1 MLHPAF
7 RFAPPHRGRSR
18 PTAGF
23 TLVELLVVL
32 GIIAFLVA
40 ILLPTLSGARERA
53 RQLKCLAT
61 LRGISQA
68 AELHVLHHGGY
79 LPAAGHH
86 WNLIGDELNPKGL
99 GDDLA
104 RRYTYYT
111 DAGLQRPVPITVAFA
126 LQMGLD
132 IDRGSRVSLEAD
144 LTRGDLRERFQCPS
158 QVEPM
163 WGISQIG
170 PGWVS
175 PKEYSSYVFNEAL
188 MGRREFQP
196 GRSDPILGHVV
207 QVRHSSQVFLAA
219 DGRPRGGV
227 EGEVIVIPNTD
238 DHETLASFVERA
250 TWGPEFARGH
260 LDYPRHG
267 YRINVIVV
275 DAHAETLY
283 MTDGGL
289 RAIGVSQGIYD

>member
-1 MLHPAF
+1 MSDASPRQLNP
-7 RFAPPHRGRSR
+7 RRPFA
-18 PTAGF
+18 AGF
-23 TLVELLVVL
+23 SLVELLVVI
-32 GIIAFLVA
+32 GIIGMLIA

-61 LRGISQA
+61 LRAISQA
-68 AELHVLHHGGY
+68 AELHVLNHNGY

-86 WNLIGDELNPKGL
+86 WNLVGDELTPKGL

-111 DAGLQRPVPITVAFA
+111 DDGTQRPVPITVAFA

-132 IDRGSRVSLEAD
+132 IRRGSRADLEAD
-144 LTRGDLRERFQCPS
+144 LNRAALRERFACPS
-158 QVEPM
+158 QIEPM
-163 WGISQIG
+163 RGISQIG

-188 MGRREFQP
+188 MGRREFQA
-196 GRSDPILGHVV
+196 GRSDPILGNIAK
-207 QVRHSSQVFLAA
+207 VRHASQVFLAA
-219 DGRPRGGV
+219 DGRPRGGL
-227 EGEVIVIPNTD
+227 EGEVIDIPNTD
-238 DHETLASFVERA
+238 DHESLGTFVERA
-250 TWGPEFARGH
+250 TWGPEFARGP

-267 YRINVIVV
+267 YRINAVFV
-275 DAHAETLY
+275 DGHGETFY